1 MPTEV
6 LVLIN
11 GINWGLRFLLLSLG
25 FVVTLRVWNFFNI
38 WHVGAVT
45 IGGYIVY
52 YLYYVRHLNLA
63 LSILV
68 SIIGVIGIGLLVAR
82 YLYHPLRGSSLS
94 LMVLSMGL
102 AFVNNSALELIF
114 GPTSVAYKSPVRNI
128 SFLGSTLAEYIIS
141 AVALSALLL
150 LWIFLTNTRRGKTIE
165 AFSENPVLTSLR
177 GINPNYIFLSTWI
190 ISLALAAVSGIL
202 IGWVQP
208 LLPTMGWRLIVAVF
222 AVTILGKSSLRG
234 ILLSSLTIGVAMSFG
249 VYLFI
254 PEKYQFAIVF
264 AILILALVGRAKYG
278 KVARSVARVLKL
290 RTAGRRE
297 STEAKI

>member
-1 MPTEV
+1 MLTEELV
-6 LVLIN
+6 LVN
-11 GINWGLRFLLLSLG
+11 GINWGLRFLLISLG
-25 FVVTLRVWNFFNI
+25 FVVTLRTWNFFNI

-52 YLYYVRHLNLA
+52 YFYYVLHLNLG
-63 LSILV
+63 LSILI
-68 SIIGVIGIGLLVAR
+68 SIAGVIGLGLIVAR
-82 YLYHPLRGSSLS
+82 YLYHPLRESSLS

-102 AFVNNSALELIF
+102 AFVTNSALELLF
-114 GPTSVAYKSPVRNI
+114 GPTSVAYHSPIKGI
-128 SFLGSTLAEYIIS
+128 SFLGSTLVEYIIS
-141 AVALSALLL
+141 AIALSALFL
-150 LWIFLTNTRRGKTIE
+150 LWIFLSKTRRGKMIE
-165 AFSENPVLTSLR
+165 AFSENSVLASLR

-222 AVTILGKSSLRG
+222 AVTILGRNSLRG

-254 PEKYQFAIVF
+254 PESYQFAIVF
-264 AILILALVGRAKYG
+264 VILILALVGRAKYR
-278 KVARSVARVLKL
+278 KTVRNIAILLKIRIRGRK
-290 RTAGRRE
+290 RTE
-297 STEAKI
+297 I